1 MPEAPLPDALIP
13 NDLIPEAPLPD
24 ALTPNRLIP
33 KASLRLTIGHTVIPY
48 QLRESVK
55 ATRKRIVVTPAG
67 VEVVVPIGT
76 AQGGPDGVAAY
87 VHRRR
92 RWVFDAVRDIEVRHR
107 SLLDQRYASGAK
119 LQYRGRWLML
129 DVQAA
134 DVPEVVISCRSKFHV
149 LVPRGIDGAIPRGV
163 DGAGPGAVDGRA
175 MDGLAMD
182 GPAMDG
188 PTMGS
193 LAKLEAIRGA
203 FDRWLRDRALADLRR
218 FGHRHEASLGLKASG
233 YRLSDARHRWGSCG
247 RDGVIRVHWQLVQ
260 APTAA
265 FEYVVAHELAHLAH
279 RNHSPAF
286 WATLARLLP
295 DWVERKAM
303 LERWE
308 GERRGV

>member
-1 MPEAPLPDALIP
+1 MPEAPLPET
-13 NDLIPEAPLPD
+13 LIPEDLLPQAP
-24 ALTPNRLIP
+24 
-33 KASLRLTIGHTVIPY
+33 LRLTIGHTVIPY
-48 QLRESVK
+48 QLRESGK

-67 VEVVVPIGT
+67 VEVVVPTGT
-76 AQGGPDGVAAY
+76 ALDGPEGVAAY

-92 RWVFDAVRDIEVRHR
+92 RWVFDAVRDIQTRHKG
-107 SLLDQRYASGAK
+107 LLDQRYGSGAK

-129 DVQAA
+129 DVRAG
-134 DVPEVVISCRSKFHV
+134 DVPAVTIHCRSKFHV
-149 LVPRGIDGAIPRGV
+149 IVPR
-163 DGAGPGAVDGRA
+163 AVDGV
-175 MDGLAMD
+175 
-182 GPAMDG
+182 
-188 PTMGS
+188 
-193 LAKLEAIRGA
+193 AKLEAIRGA
-203 FDRWLRDRALADLRR
+203 FDRWLRDRALTDLLR
-218 FGHRHEASLGLKASG
+218 FGHRHEAALGLKAAG
-233 YRLSDARHRWGSCG
+233 FRLSDARHRWGSFG

-295 DWVERKAM
+295 DWAERKAM